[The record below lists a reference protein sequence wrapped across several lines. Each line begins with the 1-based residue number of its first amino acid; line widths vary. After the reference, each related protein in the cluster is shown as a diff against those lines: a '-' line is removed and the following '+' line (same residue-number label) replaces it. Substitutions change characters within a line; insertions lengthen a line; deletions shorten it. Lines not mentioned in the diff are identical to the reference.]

1 MSSAIQSALVIESF
15 DTLASRPVIWLW
27 KFRLAMGKLAI
38 FAHAGPAAVELQ
50 EAQAPQRSQVGD
62 AGVLVTVEPLQRQLR

>member
-1 MSSAIQSALVIESF
+1 VIESF

-38 FAHAGPAAVELQ
+38 FDGDPGLGKSLAQPAKT
-50 EAQAPQRSQVGD
+50 AQGQ
-62 AGVLVTVEPLQRQLR
+62 